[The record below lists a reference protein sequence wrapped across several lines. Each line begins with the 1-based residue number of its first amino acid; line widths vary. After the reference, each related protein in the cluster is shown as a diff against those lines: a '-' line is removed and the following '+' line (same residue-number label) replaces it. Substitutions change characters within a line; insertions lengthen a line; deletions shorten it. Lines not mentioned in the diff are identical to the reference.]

1 MKLFSWNTAKRLKK
15 LPKQAEFINNYHPD
29 IVALQEVI
37 PSTEAAFRKLLKHK
51 YPFIISSFQLAD
63 DLSLLQNKRMFGQLI
78 ASKFEMEAL
87 NPKLFNLP
95 WPERVLSVSVN
106 LGEAKC
112 DVHTTHIPPGSSN
125 GWTKIEMINGIIDFF
140 AIRHDNFQILC
151 GDFNTPQKEDKENG
165 FITFGQRIKSN
176 QNAVVRDKF
185 SGGLGRDWD
194 AAERSL
200 FERLNCLGLE
210 DMFRKLHPNDF
221 NAYSWQFKRK
231 DKVFKTRFDHIFAD
245 KRLEFINCMYLN
257 NQGDLSD
264 HSPILGKFSI
274 PKLKSPHAS

>member
-37 PSTEAAFRKLLKHK
+37 PSTEAAFRKLLKHI
-51 YPFIISSFQLAD
+51 YPFIFSSFQLAD

-112 DVHTTHIPPGSSN
+112 DSNTTHIPPGSSI

-140 AIRHDNFQILC
+140 TIRHDNFQILC
-151 GDFNTPQKEDKENG
+151 GDFNTPQKDDKENG
-165 FITFGQRIKSN
+165 VITFGQRIK
-176 QNAVVRDKF
+176 
-185 SGGLGRDWD
+185 
-194 AAERSL
+194 
-200 FERLNCLGLE
+200 
-210 DMFRKLHPNDF
+210 
-221 NAYSWQFKRK
+221 
-231 DKVFKTRFDHIFAD
+231 
-245 KRLEFINCMYLN
+245 
-257 NQGDLSD
+257 
-264 HSPILGKFSI
+264 
-274 PKLKSPHAS
+274 